1 MSTNLYK
8 RLLSLLP
15 DAPVQTGAVTAVY
28 ADGTALVTLDGG
40 GGVLR
45 VRNPLLQPVTAKV
58 YVKDAEI
65 TGVAPTLPYVL
76 IEV

>member
-15 DAPVQTGAVTAVY
+15 DDPVQSGSVSLAY
-28 ADGTALVTLDGG
+28 SDGTALVTLDGG
-40 GGVLR
+40 AGQLR
-45 VRNPLLQPVTAKV
+45 VRNPLGMTAAQKV
-58 YVKDAEI
+58 YVKAGEI
-65 TGVAPTLPYVL
+65 TGQAPDLPYVL